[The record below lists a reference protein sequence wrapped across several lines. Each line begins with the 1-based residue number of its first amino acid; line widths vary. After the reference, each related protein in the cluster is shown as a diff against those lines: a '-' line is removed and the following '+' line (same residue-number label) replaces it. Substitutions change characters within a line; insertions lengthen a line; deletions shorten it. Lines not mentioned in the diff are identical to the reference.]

1 MLMTRGLV
9 ALLLTI
15 ALAAPCVA
23 LPAAAF
29 GQSAGDDQYVDP
41 FQGSDEPQNNSGGQD
56 NSGLAGDQT
65 GTSQP
70 DTSAPAVAPS
80 QTGTADATAS
90 DSGSLPRTGMPLAG
104 LAIGGLV
111 MLGSGL
117 AIRRRA

>member
-1 MLMTRGLV
+1 MLMTRRLL
-9 ALLLTI
+9 ALILTI

-23 LPAAAF
+23 VPATAF

-41 FQGSDEPQNNSGGQD
+41 FQGSDESQNGSGGQD
-56 NSGLAGDQT
+56 KSGSAGDQT

-70 DTSAPAVAPS
+70 DTSAVAPA
-80 QTGTADATAS
+80 QTGTTDATGS

-111 MLGSGL
+111 LLGSGL